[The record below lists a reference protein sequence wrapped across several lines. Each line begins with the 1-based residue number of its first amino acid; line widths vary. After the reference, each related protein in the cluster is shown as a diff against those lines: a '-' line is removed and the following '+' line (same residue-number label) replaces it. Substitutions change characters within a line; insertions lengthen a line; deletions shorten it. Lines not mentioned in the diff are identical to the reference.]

1 MLEFTILNEPKTDY
15 EKVSGKAVKPS
26 RPQQA
31 DILWKGLME
40 DIFEDFLRFLVPD
53 ADQKFDLKRGF
64 EFLSQELDQL
74 FPPEGNEYRPLIID
88 KLVKVFRKD
97 GEEEW

>member
-1 MLEFTILNEPKTDY
+1 
-15 EKVSGKAVKPS
+15 
-26 RPQQA
+26 
-31 DILWKGLME
+31 ME

-53 ADQKFDLKRGF
+53 ADQKLDLKRGF

-97 GEEEW
+97 GE